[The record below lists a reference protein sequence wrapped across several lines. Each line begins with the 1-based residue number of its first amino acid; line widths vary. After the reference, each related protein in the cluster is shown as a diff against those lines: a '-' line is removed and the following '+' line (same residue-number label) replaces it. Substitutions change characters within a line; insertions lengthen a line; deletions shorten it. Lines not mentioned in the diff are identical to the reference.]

1 MPNQF
6 TLEKFVQ
13 KSRVF
18 RQEAIEFLSGE
29 DSVCIQPDVAM
40 LDFTKQQMKL
50 LKQLDKLNDCTRQQL
65 CEQVLNAATFKK
77 S

>member
-1 MPNQF
+1 M
-6 TLEKFVQ
+6 
-13 KSRVF
+13 S
-18 RQEAIEFLSGE
+18 RQESIEFLSGE
-29 DSVCIQPDVAM
+29 DNVSIQPDVAM